1 MNSKEF
7 QAVQGDLRAP
17 PMKLAYSVNEA
28 CQALSLSRTTVY
40 EMIAA
45 KRLRSFKVGV
55 KTLIPAESLQR
66 LVASLEMEAA

>member
-28 CQALSLSRTTVY
+28 CRALSLSRTTVY
-40 EMIAA
+40 EMIAR
-45 KRLRSFKVGV
+45 KQLRSFKVGV
-55 KTLIPAESLQR
+55 KTLIPADSLQS
-66 LVASLEMEAA
+66 LVTSLEMEAA

>member
-1 MNSKEF
+1 MNSKES
-7 QAVQGDLRAP
+7 QASQGDLRAP

-40 EMIAA
+40 EMIAD

-55 KTLIPAESLQR
+55 KTLIPADSLQR